1 LLGIR
6 VLRKASHENCQLNP
20 QVQMLLNLITNARE
34 ELIESE
40 GERQIEVQTAET
52 DQDGKRFVAVSVADS
67 GSGVPADLRDRI
79 FDPKKGLSRDC
90 GHYSAVRSSPGKKVL
105 WNRPPAG
112 LFFSMKSA
120 TWKVL

>member
-1 LLGIR
+1 
-6 VLRKASHENCQLNP
+6 
-20 QVQMLLNLITNARE
+20 MLLNLITNARE

-79 FDPKKGLSRDC
+79 FDPFFTTKQYGSGVGFSICHRIVSDHHGFLHVMPSKWG
-90 GHYSAVRSSPGKKVL
+90 GA
-105 WNRPPAG
+105 
-112 LFFSMKSA
+112 LFVAKFPVDNKA
-120 TWKVL
+120 AD